1 MTRVTDL
8 LRKIE
13 SGQHSALNELLELV
27 YEQLR
32 AMASSK
38 MLREKP
44 GQLLDTT
51 ALVHESFL
59 RMTQGSL
66 SHSWQSRRHFFA
78 AAGMAM
84 ERILVEQARRRSRQ
98 RYGGGHEQ
106 VDISAIEVQISE
118 RNWQQNTNI
127 VELSD
132 ALTELGKQHPA
143 IADLVR
149 LRYFV
154 GLTIEQAAEVCDI
167 SVRTANRNWAY
178 AKAWLYERMQ

>member
-1 MTRVTDL
+1 M
-8 LRKIE
+8 
-13 SGQHSALNELLELV
+13 SSFALW
-27 YEQLR
+27 R
-32 AMASSK
+32 AAK

-44 GQLLDTT
+44 GQMLDTT
-51 ALVHESFL
+51 ALVHETFL
-59 RMTQGSL
+59 RMTQGNL
-66 SHSWQSRRHFFA
+66 AQGWQSRRHFFA

-106 VDISAIEVQISE
+106 VDFSLIEAQIAE
-118 RNWQQNTNI
+118 RNWQQNLNI

-132 ALTELGKQHPA
+132 ALTELEKHHPA
-143 IADLVR
+143 IAELVR

-154 GLTIEQAAEVCDI
+154 GLTIEQAAEVCGI
-167 SVRTANRNWAY
+167 SVRSANRNWAY